1 MNRRL
6 VVLPLSLALLSLV
19 GCEEDSSSAPDADDE
34 TGTSEAQTGG
44 LDEETDTD
52 GDTETEGG
60 GAPDIGEGVAW
71 PDKSPEQRGAY
82 MGLVVLPTMTE
93 LWQQS
98 PNPDQDVTCATCHGP
113 GATEGDFTMPNA
125 ALTPLD
131 PTNEFEAHQD
141 SADFLQFM
149 MTQVTPEM
157 TALLDAEPFDFE
169 TNEGFSCFSCHTPA
183 G

>member
-60 GAPDIGEGVAW
+60 GAPDIGEGVA
-71 PDKSPEQRGAY
+71 
-82 MGLVVLPTMTE
+82 
-93 LWQQS
+93 
-98 PNPDQDVTCATCHGP
+98 
-113 GATEGDFTMPNA
+113 
-125 ALTPLD
+125 
-131 PTNEFEAHQD
+131 
-141 SADFLQFM
+141 
-149 MTQVTPEM
+149 
-157 TALLDAEPFDFE
+157 
-169 TNEGFSCFSCHTPA
+169 
-183 G
+183 